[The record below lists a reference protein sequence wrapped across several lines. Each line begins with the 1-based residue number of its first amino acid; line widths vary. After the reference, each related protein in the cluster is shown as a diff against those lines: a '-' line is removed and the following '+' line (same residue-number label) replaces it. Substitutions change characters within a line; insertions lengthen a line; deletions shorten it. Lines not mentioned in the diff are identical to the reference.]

1 VTERTVFFERS
12 AQSIDS
18 LQRAAYRLSDKLSA
32 DITESDDQIEVRLHI
47 AEDGTPEEIVDE
59 FRKEAL
65 DQVLR
70 ERIRAETDDVR
81 KLALAL
87 AFSKT
92 TLTDQARDV

>member
-1 VTERTVFFERS
+1 MIERLVSFERS
-12 AQSIDS
+12 AHSIDS

-32 DITESDDQIEVRLHI
+32 DLVEANDRIEVTLHIDDDAAADQI
-47 AEDGTPEEIVDE
+47 ADE

-70 ERIRAETDDVR
+70 ERIRTETEDVR

-92 TLTDQARDV
+92 SLIDPASDV